1 MLLLIQQTKCMQKYI
16 GAHTLVTL
24 LLNLLNV
31 IIIFLRVLHAELFT
45 TASTGP
51 SSLNDTP
58 APGYFEICQAKKTI
72 SQVKGYRSNKL
83 SILGHCE
90 RDALYVVPT
99 IHC

>member
-1 MLLLIQQTKCMQKYI
+1 MQKYI

-24 LLNLLNV
+24 HLNLLNV

-58 APGYFEICQAKKTI
+58 AAAPGYFEICQAKK
-72 SQVKGYRSNKL
+72 QLVKL
-83 SILGHCE
+83 
-90 RDALYVVPT
+90 RDTGVT
-99 IHC
+99 N